1 MNKSYKIYLDRGV
14 LHPGHPPIIAHGVM
28 AVSTKELKAGTI
40 LSLSNGE
47 YSPCGSSGN
56 PAGILLED
64 VAVLIDALNANA
76 SADAKKVVSCN
87 AVIRAIGNGDS
98 DIPIGAT
105 QGSMSALGYSQSWTV
120 GSGGSTSEIYLS
132 RTDKKLLGAGRSI
145 GSYSPIEE
153 LV

>member
-1 MNKSYKIYLDRGV
+1 
-14 LHPGHPPIIAHGVM
+14 M
-28 AVSTKELKAGTI
+28 AYATI
-40 LSLSNGE
+40 SDIEGRMTRTLSSDEQRVCAN
-47 YSPCGSSGN
+47 
-56 PAGILLED
+56 LLED

>member
-1 MNKSYKIYLDRGV
+1 
-14 LHPGHPPIIAHGVM
+14 M
-28 AVSTKELKAGTI
+28 AYATI
-40 LSLSNGE
+40 NDIEGRMTRTLSSDERRVCEN
-47 YSPCGSSGN
+47 
-56 PAGILLED
+56 LLED

-76 SADAKKVVSCN
+76 SAEAKKVVSCN

-120 GSGGSTSEIYLS
+120 GSGGSVSEIYLS